1 MDGIGCDRELCVRS
15 RREKGEA
22 GRARRGGGRG
32 SGERLRLGAH
42 LGLAAGLGAQPTR
55 GAVELLGHHAQEL
68 CLVLAAVVVGGADVH
83 QLEGWHTGRKDR
95 AGCGRRAV
103 GRPEADAGS
112 CQDIRR
118 RPDLAVLLRLMPGF
132 PGGLSGSKVRL
143 LPVLPRT
150 PGMIPQSSPPTWPG
164 RAWSPQEGGSISA
177 APLPTPT
184 RKPGSGGRLL
194 KAGGPEWAVCRRL
207 PQMWLQQPWLNQ
219 ADTTE
224 PPKTFG
230 SLLEADVGR
239 SPSPQANDQWHPTCW
254 LTL

>member
-1 MDGIGCDRELCVRS
+1 MRS

-42 LGLAAGLGAQPTR
+42 LGLAAGLGAQPTW

-164 RAWSPQEGGSISA
+164 LVPA
-177 APLPTPT
+177 
-184 RKPGSGGRLL
+184 GGRQYLRCSPSHPHPQAQL
-194 KAGGPEWAVCRRL
+194 RR
-207 PQMWLQQPWLNQ
+207 P
-219 ADTTE
+219 
-224 PPKTFG
+224 PPKSRRPGMG
-230 SLLEADVGR
+230 SLP
-239 SPSPQANDQWHPTCW
+239 PSAPNVAAAALAEPG
-254 LTL
+254 